1 MIVEFSDMNELLSL
15 MEDFLL
21 NRRVLV
27 YDKVSVESSIEHGSG
42 FKIVSSDGCLFLSIR
57 VVPMKYLVAGG
68 VLIASICAET
78 NQIGFICELS
88 YNMFIMEKS
97 NCLLVI
103 RFLHLFAHICESKYF
118 NIEGYDLQMSV
129 LKSLVVFLE
138 KINSSI
144 GCSPCF
150 SSAPDAASKNSICSK
165 CPFSEGVASLDIIVT
180 VVLKELKE
188 HTLGC
193 SLPCPKEAF
202 DPSIPGVP
210 IKRDRTEEISGD
222 WGSENL
228 VCSINM
234 LSLLELVAGLMVC
247 LTIFCHLCIHFSFLE
262 VIIL

>member
-1 MIVEFSDMNELLSL
+1 MHGLLSL

-27 YDKVSVESSIEHGSG
+27 YDKVSVESSVEHSSG
-42 FKIVSSDGCLFLSIR
+42 FKIVSSEGCLFLSIEM
-57 VVPMKYLVAGG
+57 VPMKYLVAGG
-68 VLIASICAET
+68 VVIASICAET

-88 YNMFIMEKS
+88 YNMFIMQKS

-103 RFLHLFAHICESKYF
+103 RFLHLFTHVCGSKIF
-118 NIEGYDLQMSV
+118 NTEGYDLHISV

-138 KINSSI
+138 KLNSSI
-144 GCSPCF
+144 GCCPCHP
-150 SSAPDAASKNSICSK
+150 SAPGAASKNSVCSK
-165 CPFSEGVASLDIIVT
+165 CPFSEGVASLDVIVT

-193 SLPCPKEAF
+193 SPVCPKEAF
-202 DPSIPGVP
+202 GLLIPGVP
-210 IKRDRTEEISGD
+210 TKGDQTEEISGD
-222 WGSENL
+222 WGSETL

-247 LTIFCHLCIHFSFLE
+247 LTIFCHLCIHFSFLTTHNN
-262 VIIL
+262 IGISS